1 MRGDNPKT
9 SSLRVGQL
17 ALDLPV
23 DSSVA
28 REDLVKGAA
37 NSIAVDLI
45 DAWPNW
51 PGSVVI
57 LAGPVGC
64 GKSHIGG
71 VWVNKSR
78 ARIIKMN
85 DLGELGDDRENE
97 RALLLEDADG
107 AVIEENEL
115 FHILNA
121 KRGANASIIITSRTW
136 PSDWN
141 IELADLNSRLRAAQ
155 LVEIGEP
162 DDELLRAVLY
172 KLFADRQLQ
181 VDTSVVDYLVVRME
195 RSLEASNQIVARI
208 DKAALAQKRNITR
221 KLVGEILADMETT
234 ATTDQLKLL

>member
-1 MRGDNPKT
+1 MGGDNSKY
-9 SSLRVGQL
+9 SNIRAGQL

-23 DSSVA
+23 EKSFA
-28 REDLVKGAA
+28 REDLVRGKA
-37 NSIAVDLI
+37 NSTAVDLI

-71 VWVNKSR
+71 VWANKCE
-78 ARIIKMN
+78 ARILPMKAI
-85 DLGELGDDRENE
+85 GELSEDRENK

-107 AVIEENEL
+107 SDIEENAL

-121 KRGANASIIITSRTW
+121 KRSANASIVITSRNW

-141 IELADLNSRLRAAQ
+141 IELADLSSRLRAAQ

-162 DDELLRAVLY
+162 DDELLSAVLY

-181 VDTSVVDYLVVRME
+181 VDLNVVEYLVVRME
-195 RSLEASNQIVARI
+195 RSLEAANQIVARM
-208 DKAALAQKRNITR
+208 DAVALAQKRNITR
-221 KLVGEILADMETT
+221 KLAAKILTEIEST
-234 ATTDQLKLL
+234 ATLNQLKLL